1 MSDKL
6 NILFFFPDQHR
17 GDWLGALNTLGVS
30 TPYIDALI
38 SNGLHFT
45 HALTPSPLCSPARA
59 CLASGRRYDHQTVK
73 DNRDDFKT
81 SDWNIYRAMRDADYT
96 VMGCGKFD
104 LLKGSMDWGE
114 NGMHG
119 AGNASRTRQLGF
131 TTGCDSAG
139 KHDCIVAHKR
149 GHGPEPYRSYL
160 QSLGLWEEHVEDF
173 EGRVGSAMY
182 TNVAPTPL
190 PDHAYCDNWIG
201 KNAVRLLSEAPQ
213 DKPWFL
219 QVNFNGPHEPLDITE
234 RMLERWRDRDMQSPT
249 ENTQFRPVLHQSM
262 RRNYA
267 AMIENIDRMVGE
279 ILAWLESTG
288 QRDNT
293 VVFYS
298 SDHGE
303 NLGDHNKWGKTTP
316 HKASVR
322 IPLVINTPGYNGQS
336 FDKPVDLVDVAAT
349 FLELTGAA
357 NPGVDGLSLLGDL
370 SGREVITT
378 GLMEW
383 RTVTDGCFKYVHNY
397 DPNVKEID
405 RVQLGWNPSFDQPKM
420 LFDLEADPFECNNL
434 ADARLTLSRQYHGM
448 LMDQLL

>member
-1 MSDKL
+1 MSDKP
-6 NILFFFPDQHR
+6 NILFFLPDQHR
-17 GDWLGALNTLGVS
+17 GDWLGVLNTLGVS
-30 TPYIDALI
+30 TPNIDALI
-38 SNGLHFT
+38 GNGLHFT

-59 CLASGRRYDHQTVK
+59 CLASGRRYDRQTVK

-81 SDWNIYRAMRDADYT
+81 SDWNIYRAMRDAGYT

-104 LLKGSMDWGE
+104 LLKGSMDWGQD
-114 NGMHG
+114 GMHG
-119 AGNASRTRQLGF
+119 AGDASRARQLGF
-131 TTGCDSAG
+131 SAGCDSAG
-139 KHDCIVAHKR
+139 KHDCIVAYKLER
-149 GHGPEPYRSYL
+149 GPEPYRSYL
-160 QSLGLWEEHVEDF
+160 QSLGLWEQHVEDF
-173 EGRVGSAMY
+173 EGRNGSAMY
-182 TNVAPTPL
+182 TNVSPTPL
-190 PDHAYCDNWIG
+190 PDYAYCDNWIG
-201 KNAVRLLSEAPQ
+201 DNAVRLLSEAPA

-234 RMLERWRDRDMQSPT
+234 GMLERWRDRDMQAPV
-249 ENTQFRPVLHQSM
+249 ENTQFEPALHQSM

-279 ILAWLESTG
+279 ILAWLESKE

-303 NLGDHNKWGKTTP
+303 NLGDHNQWGKTTP
-316 HKASVR
+316 QEASIRV
-322 IPLVINTPGYNGQS
+322 PLVIDAPGDRAER

-349 FLELTGAA
+349 LLELSGAA

-370 SGREVITT
+370 SAREVLTT

-383 RTVTDGCFKYVHNY
+383 RSVTDGRIKYVHNY
-397 DPNVKEID
+397 DPAVKGID
-405 RVQLGWNPSFDQPKM
+405 RVKLQWDSSFDRPKM

-434 ADARLTLSRQYHGM
+434 ADACSNLCRQYHGM
-448 LMDQLL
+448 LMDELF